1 MSLLAAPPVAE
12 TALVVSSGAPPQKE
26 ELPVDLMQVPSIPLQ
41 KTLLLLTNFC
51 TNTVRFINHF
61 SSLCEERLATTSK
74 NLTRLEIS
82 LAILEAKLN
91 SIPDLPSTVTPA
103 ADLPADLNLPPTDA
117 APAPPPPPPPGPA
130 PDTTSSSVGPPP
142 PPPPPTS
149 SDSPSPPPP
158 AAEVALLKLK
168 DDPMFTTYFTM
179 QRLGM
184 PHLAIRQ
191 KMIMDGMD
199 PAVLR

>member
-103 ADLPADLNLPPTDA
+103 ADLPADLNLPPTGTQTFA
-117 APAPPPPPPPGPA
+117 N
-130 PDTTSSSVGPPP
+130 S
-142 PPPPPTS
+142 
-149 SDSPSPPPP
+149 
-158 AAEVALLKLK
+158 
-168 DDPMFTTYFTM
+168 
-179 QRLGM
+179 
-184 PHLAIRQ
+184 
-191 KMIMDGMD
+191 MISISCTH
-199 PAVLR
+199 